1 MIQVFRKIVDRV
13 RNYRKDSS
21 KQLFK
26 VDYTIESQG
35 EIIGR
40 FTFNIRGHSK
50 DHARTTA
57 KQVKFKVDTIQKIRN
72 AKK

>member
-1 MIQVFRKIVDRV
+1 MIAVFRKIADRV
-13 RNYRKDSS
+13 RNYNKDRA
-21 KQLFK
+21 KQMFK

-40 FTFNIRGHSK
+40 FTFKIRGHSK
-50 DHARTTA
+50 DHARATA
-57 KQVKFKVDTIQKIRN
+57 NQVKFQVDSIQKIRN